1 MIPTILADNAGFDS
15 SELVSRLKAE
25 HYKGNHNA
33 GINIRTGDIG
43 DMEELGVKESLRVKA
58 QIITSATE
66 AAEMLLR
73 IDEVI
78 RAAPRSISL
87 SPSLSL
93 SLSSFRCIILFYV
106 IHSSSNDIII
116 IIIYCVSFVVCRKR
130 EKHPRHR

>member
-15 SELVSRLKAE
+15 SELVTRLKAE

-33 GINIRTGDIG
+33 GINIRTGDVG
-43 DMEELGVKESLRVKA
+43 DMEELGVKESFRVKS

-78 RAAPRSISL
+78 RAPPRSIL
-87 SPSLSL
+87 SFSLSL
-93 SLSSFRCIILFYV
+93 SLSLSLCFAVSCFCSRVLIV
-106 IHSSSNDIII
+106 S
-116 IIIYCVSFVVCRKR
+116 CVRFI
-130 EKHPRHR
+130 